1 MIRNGRLLI
10 RDDNMPGSHHMGV
23 MWSEINI
30 RLNTGQTM
38 GVLTMSKVRGF
49 MNRFSEHFVS

>member
-1 MIRNGRLLI
+1 
-10 RDDNMPGSHHMGV
+10 MGV